1 MTTTASAPPVRADEV
16 WELVAEVWESLL
28 QLPAVRADHAF
39 GLQGAMTASV
49 AITGDWT
56 GLVTVTLPPTTAAA
70 VTRAMLQVPETDDV
84 SHADVADA
92 VGEVVNVIGG
102 NVKALLQGSTSLGL
116 PRVELEWAPV
126 HAQPVCRAGVE
137 WPGHAARI
145 GVWHLPST
153 PTSNNANGDAR

>member
-1 MTTTASAPPVRADEV
+1 MTTTTGVAPIRADEV

-28 QLPAVRADHAF
+28 QLPAIRADHAF

-49 AITGDWT
+49 TIDGDWT
-56 GLVTVTLPPTTAAA
+56 GLVTVTMPPTTAVA
-70 VTRAMLQVPETDDV
+70 VTRAMLQIPETDDV
-84 SHADVADA
+84 SDADVADA

-126 HAQPVCRAGVE
+126 HAQLVCRAGVE

-153 PTSNNANGDAR
+153 ATSNDSMGEAR